1 VQAVAGLLFCSPPM
15 NPDSAAPGEPVP
27 AVPRPLDD
35 ELQAAALSASAATAS
50 AGIRR
55 IQRLE
60 LMGSARE
67 LLMCFMGRGESSCE
81 MGVIMRDSLPDDAI
95 RNSW

>member
-1 VQAVAGLLFCSPPM
+1 M
-15 NPDSAAPGEPVP
+15 NPDSAALGEPVP
-27 AVPRPLDD
+27 AVPRPPLDD
-35 ELQAAALSASAATAS
+35 ELQAAAPSASAATAS

-67 LLMCFMGRGESSCE
+67 LLMCFMGRVASSGEMS
-81 MGVIMRDSLPDDAI
+81 V
-95 RNSW
+95 